1 MSAARLTP
9 TALPLPRLY
18 SAPEPRHLHLVAEPD
33 DATLLAEIAAGRT
46 DSFQRFYGRHA
57 GRVLSYAQKLCGDAV
72 LAEDLAQEVFLTV
85 WRKAA
90 GFQADRGDGPG
101 WLYTITRN
109 KVLDHWRRCGRTPPI
124 ADLDLTLLEAV
135 PRGIGSEL
143 KVSLEKAMSGLRDE
157 HRSALDL
164 AYFGGFSYEETA
176 RKLGLPLGTLKSRI
190 RAALG
195 LLREALET

>member
-1 MSAARLTP
+1 MQ
-9 TALPLPRLY
+9 
-18 SAPEPRHLHLVAEPD
+18 LVAEPD

-46 DSFQRFYGRHA
+46 DSFQRFYARHA
-57 GRVLSYAQKLCGDAV
+57 GRVISYAKKLCGDAV
-72 LAEDLAQEVFLTV
+72 LAEDLAQDVFLTV

-109 KVLDHWRRCGRTPPI
+109 KVLDHWRRIGRTPQP
-124 ADLDLTLLEAV
+124 ATVDLALLEAA
-135 PRGIGSEL
+135 PRGVGSEL
-143 KVSLEKAMSGLRDE
+143 KISLEKALGGLRAE

-176 RKLGLPLGTLKSRI
+176 QRLGLPLGTLKSRI

>member
-1 MSAARLTP
+1 
-9 TALPLPRLY
+9 
-18 SAPEPRHLHLVAEPD
+18 LHLVADAD

-46 DSFQRFYGRHA
+46 DSFQRFYDRHA
-57 GRVLSYAQKLCGDAV
+57 GRVIAYAQRLCSDAV
-72 LAEDLAQEVFLTV
+72 LAEDLALEVFLAV

-90 GFQADRGDGPG
+90 SYQPDRGDGPG

-109 KVLDHWRRCGRTPPI
+109 KVLDHWRRCGRTPPL
-124 ADLDLTLLEAV
+124 ADLDLTLLEAA
-135 PRGIGSEL
+135 PRGVGHESRI
-143 KVSLEKAMSGLRDE
+143 SLAKALDGLRVE

-176 RKLGLPLGTLKSRI
+176 ERLGLPLGTLKSRI

-195 LLREALET
+195 LLREALEA